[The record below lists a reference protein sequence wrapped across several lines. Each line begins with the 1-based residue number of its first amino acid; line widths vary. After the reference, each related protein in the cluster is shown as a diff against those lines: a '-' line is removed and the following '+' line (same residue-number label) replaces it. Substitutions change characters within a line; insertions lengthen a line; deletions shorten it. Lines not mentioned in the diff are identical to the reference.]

1 MALVTFPDVPI
12 QSMSMRLRN
21 AVSISESP
29 FSFAQ
34 QVYRHQG
41 SRWEAE
47 VTLSPLTYTQ
57 AKSFQTFLAALQ
69 GQTNTFQFGNPL
81 HDESFDVTT
90 TAGTSPRDTTVSVS
104 GDAVPGGNYFQ
115 LGGYMHIT
123 IGDFAGG
130 TGTITVEPPIRESI
144 NSGTALAFTNPKSTW
159 RMTSNDTGW
168 DINTAGFHSFSFS
181 CTEAL

>member
-57 AKSFQTFLAALQ
+57 AKSFQAFLAALQ

-90 TAGTSPRDTTVSVS
+90 TAGRHHETPRFRFLETLSQGET
-104 GDAVPGGNYFQ
+104 
-115 LGGYMHIT
+115 
-123 IGDFAGG
+123 
-130 TGTITVEPPIRESI
+130 
-144 NSGTALAFTNPKSTW
+144 
-159 RMTSNDTGW
+159 TSNSADT
-168 DINTAGFHSFSFS
+168 
-181 CTEAL
+181 CTSR